1 MAENSYFDQRNFDN
15 NIKLRQL
22 IKELP
27 IICNEY
33 FLGIE
38 PRTSVLTRL
47 AYAQDLKIFFRFL
60 CT

>member
-15 NIKLRQL
+15 NVKLRQL

-27 IICNEY
+27 IICSEF

-38 PRTSVLTRL
+38 PRTSVL
-47 AYAQDLKIFFRFL
+47 L
-60 CT
+60 CSRPKNIL